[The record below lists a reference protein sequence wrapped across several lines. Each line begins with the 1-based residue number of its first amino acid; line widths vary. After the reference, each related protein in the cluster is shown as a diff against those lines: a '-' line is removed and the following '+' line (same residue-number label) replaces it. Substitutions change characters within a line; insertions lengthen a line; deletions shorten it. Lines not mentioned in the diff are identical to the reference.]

1 MINYCRKNTNFS
13 DLLNIFPEYGKKSI
27 EILVCLWEDGAEKS
41 LYEKV
46 DWNLV
51 EINMKAE
58 KKSEFAVKIHKIA
71 IVFCVTVWYN
81 KTAERKGENNSG
93 TNRKYSK
100 RW

>member
-1 MINYCRKNTNFS
+1 MVKNQS
-13 DLLNIFPEYGKKSI
+13 KSSC
-27 EILVCLWEDGAEKS
+27 VCGRMGAEKS